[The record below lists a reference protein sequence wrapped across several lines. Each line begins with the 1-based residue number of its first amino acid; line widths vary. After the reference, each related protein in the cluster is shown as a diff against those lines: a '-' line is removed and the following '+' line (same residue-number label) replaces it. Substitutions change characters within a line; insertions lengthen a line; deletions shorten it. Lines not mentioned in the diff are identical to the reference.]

1 MQRVQSN
8 GFKTISSQRCH
19 EGPGGDQVAQPK
31 DHKVYTN
38 FQRSCKNYTN
48 GTCKYFW
55 LFHFVKQC
63 HVILSDHGTHLGS
76 ISFKQTV
83 NNNKILFRAIKINII
98 GKTYVHIQRD
108 KWTRTHTHTHMDAR
122 THTHTMQTRTNPCSQ
137 SQFQLTCSAFSIF
150 SPSSCI
156 LGKPFAA
163 MATLQYS
170 LRASTVA
177 FFSRCSNRIYLASS
191 SFALSMAV
199 LTFGE
204 ITPLRLSFNR
214 LCLALTTSRNGSSY
228 VVRKCDAE
236 NGESA
241 GKKKKR

>member
-1 MQRVQSN
+1 M
-8 GFKTISSQRCH
+8 
-19 EGPGGDQVAQPK
+19 
-31 DHKVYTN
+31 YTY
-38 FQRSCKNYTN
+38 SVTN
-48 GTCKYFW
+48 G
-55 LFHFVKQC
+55 H
-63 HVILSDHGTHLGS
+63 TH
-76 ISFKQTV
+76 
-83 NNNKILFRAIKINII
+83 A
-98 GKTYVHIQRD
+98 
-108 KWTRTHTHTHMDAR
+108 HTHTQCRHA
-122 THTHTMQTRTNPCSQ
+122 CSQ

-214 LCLALTTSRNGSSY
+214 LCLALTTSRNVSSY